1 MSDPD
6 QSKAGV
12 SKALGYT
19 GAPLDRLS
27 HRRADD
33 GWMNNKLY
41 DSESRIV
48 AVWKDKSLVH
58 NEADGALLPTVGE
71 AKELLDAGRHHSFLG
86 MKKGVAY
93 FGVDL
98 SHHEDPYKAHPH
110 IDSHGTFEDLRKVG
124 PALEREEG
132 SILAHARGLMF
143 WHNKNGFCGVCGAE
157 SKAEKAGSQRRC
169 VNPDCNSLNFPRT
182 DPAVIMLVYK
192 GDNCLLGRSPHFMPR
207 MYSTL
212 AGFVETGET
221 LEEAVSRE
229 VLEETAVVVD
239 PMKVRYWASQ
249 PWPFPASLMLGFHAE
264 AETEEIMIDEEEMED
279 ARWVHRSQLDNL
291 EDIGMKLPRRDSIAY
306 RLIVSWMNGE
316 A

>member
-1 MSDPD
+1 MTDTPAPS
-6 QSKAGV
+6 A
-12 SKALGYT
+12 SKALWYT

-33 GWMNNKLY
+33 GWMTKKLY
-41 DSESRIV
+41 DPESRIV
-48 AVWKDKSLVH
+48 AVWRDKSLVH
-58 NEADGALLPTVGE
+58 NEDESALLPTVGE
-71 AKELLDAGRHHSFLG
+71 ARELLDAGRYHSFLG
-86 MKKGVAY
+86 MRDGTAY

-98 SHHEDPYKAHPH
+98 SHHEDPYQVHPQ
-110 IDSHGTFEDLRKVG
+110 IDANGAFEDLRKVG
-124 PALEREEG
+124 PALAQAEG

-143 WHNKNGFCGVCGAE
+143 WHRRNGFCGVCGSE
-157 SKAEKAGSQRRC
+157 TKPEKAGSQRRC
-169 VNPDCNSLNFPRT
+169 QNPDCKTEHFPRT

-192 GDNCLLGRSPHFMPR
+192 GDNCLLGRTRNFMPQ

-212 AGFVETGET
+212 AGFVESGET
-221 LEEAVSRE
+221 LEEAVARE

-239 PMKVRYWASQ
+239 PAKVRYWASQ

-264 AETEEIMIDEEEMED
+264 AETDEIIVDTEEMED
-279 ARWVHRSQLDNL
+279 ARWVHKSQLDHL
-291 EDIGMKLPRRDSIAY
+291 EDFGMKLPRRDSIAY

>member
-1 MSDPD
+1 MTDTPAPS
-6 QSKAGV
+6 A
-12 SKALGYT
+12 SKALWYT

-33 GWMNNKLY
+33 GWMTKKLY
-41 DSESRIV
+41 DPESRIV
-48 AVWKDKSLVH
+48 AVWRDKSLVH
-58 NEADGALLPTVGE
+58 NEDESALLPTVGE
-71 AKELLDAGRHHSFLG
+71 ARELLDAGRYHSFLG
-86 MKKGVAY
+86 MRDGTAY

-98 SHHEDPYKAHPH
+98 SHHEDPYQAHPQ
-110 IDSHGTFEDLRKVG
+110 IDANGAFEDLRKVG
-124 PALEREEG
+124 PALAQAEG

-143 WHNKNGFCGVCGAE
+143 WHRRNGFCGVCGSE
-157 SKAEKAGSQRRC
+157 TKPEKAGSQRRC
-169 VNPDCNSLNFPRT
+169 QNPDCKTEHFPRT

-192 GDNCLLGRSPHFMPR
+192 GDNCLLGRTRNFMPQ

-212 AGFVETGET
+212 AGFVESGET
-221 LEEAVSRE
+221 LEEAVARE

-239 PMKVRYWASQ
+239 PAKVRYWASQ

-264 AETEEIMIDEEEMED
+264 AETDEIIVDTEEMED
-279 ARWVHRSQLDNL
+279 ARWVHKSQLDHL
-291 EDIGMKLPRRDSIAY
+291 EDFGMKLPRRDSIAY